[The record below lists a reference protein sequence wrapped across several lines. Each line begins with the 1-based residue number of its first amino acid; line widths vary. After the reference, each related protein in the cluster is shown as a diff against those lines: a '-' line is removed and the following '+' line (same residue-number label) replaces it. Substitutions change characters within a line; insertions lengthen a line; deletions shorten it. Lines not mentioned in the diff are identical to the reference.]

1 MDRYLEQ
8 SGMGVAVHYNISL
21 LGLHVLGQRVS
32 GAVLL
37 LLGWDPFFLLLMD
50 QSPHLLLLLLDSGDL
65 RLDPCLLLTIQQRL
79 SLLEVMSGHY
89 RYNMNLKQEARQR
102 WKQIVFNCT
111 RLLKL
116 VFSPFYQ
123 SQESFSRDDSEKLNY
138 LSKLKVYI

>member
-1 MDRYLEQ
+1 MIIRII
-8 SGMGVAVHYNISL
+8 VTVHYLISL
-21 LGLHVLGQRVS
+21 HLKVLGHRLS
-32 GAVLL
+32 RAVLL
-37 LLGWDPFFLLLMD
+37 LDWDPFFLLLMD
-50 QSPHLLLLLLDSGDL
+50 WSPLLLPLLLLLDSGDL
-65 RLDPCLLLTIQQRL
+65 CLDLCLLLTIQHRP